1 MMEWMWTP
9 VSIIITAT
17 VLYFIVREK
26 RDRAKYFVLLALMG
40 VILIFMYLCAKIDI
54 LPAGSA
60 VLSSLATVFFL
71 RYAREGRYIPQK
83 LLLGAVIM
91 LFLFFSPAANETTVG
106 FIAALLIGLLIG
118 LLEYWFW
125 GA

>member
-1 MMEWMWTP
+1 
-9 VSIIITAT
+9 
-17 VLYFIVREK
+17 
-26 RDRAKYFVLLALMG
+26 
-40 VILIFMYLCAKIDI
+40 
-54 LPAGSA
+54 
-60 VLSSLATVFFL
+60 
-71 RYAREGRYIPQK
+71 
-83 LLLGAVIM
+83 M